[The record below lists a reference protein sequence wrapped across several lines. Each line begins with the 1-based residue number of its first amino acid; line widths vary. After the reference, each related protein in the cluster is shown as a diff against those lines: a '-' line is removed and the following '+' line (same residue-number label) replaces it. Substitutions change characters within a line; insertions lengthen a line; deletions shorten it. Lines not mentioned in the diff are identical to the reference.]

1 MQPKLTGNQFFC
13 FFIQVSLQSVR
24 EDEYHGLNKVKKTEM
39 VGKSN
44 NTIPNLVEYWPLFI
58 LNHLKCDFRLS
69 QTNQYKVSEFYL
81 KKAMIIC
88 YPFLSFLSEFVP
100 SVSASSAL

>member
-13 FFIQVSLQSVR
+13 FLIQVSFQSVR

-39 VGKSN
+39 VIKSN

-58 LNHLKCDFRLS
+58 LNHLKCDFGLS
-69 QTNQYKVSEFYL
+69 QPKKYKVTEFYL
-81 KKAMIIC
+81 KKTMITC
-88 YPFLSFLSEFVP
+88 CP
-100 SVSASSAL
+100 